1 MNRLSSISLASDWK
15 TLLKPLESNGRLC
28 ISELHGS
35 AKAFF
40 LYSLQRTLQRPLL
53 IISANPENAEI
64 LWRDLAFFSGPGAHA
79 EGTFQ
84 ATDPAI
90 QYPAWDVLP
99 AEFLSPSPEI
109 SIERLRALEQL
120 RAETARFVVAPL
132 EAALQRTFPR
142 EIYEKAVFTFDA
154 GQEISRGSVMEHL
167 LRLAYRPSDPVES
180 PGDFKSHGGILDLF
194 SPLYSYP
201 VRIEFFGDQVES
213 MRFFDPE
220 SQKSLQAVDQV
231 KAIPTREVPLLEKSV
246 ENALNLL
253 NRSSANQPDAAS
265 RIRSLKEGLDRL
277 EFFPGIESLSPFLYP
292 HLENLISYFART
304 PVLVLDEPQD
314 LQRVE
319 RELRANF
326 LDSSGNESPRD
337 SFLPAPESFYIS
349 LSELSTAE
357 NCPVV
362 ELSALNLAGDPSYI
376 PFPLVTEAARPYG
389 GRIREFL
396 HDLQGWYKKG
406 ERTILVAPT
415 AARRQRLAGFLQE
428 NELGSPAFESFEEL
442 VEEIPEEL
450 PVPHVLLGLC
460 LGELSTG
467 FGLPALGFR
476 LLTDDDIFHSSTTT
490 RKPRTGVT
498 RDGRDRL
505 HDFRDLNEGDF
516 VVHMNYGIGLY
527 LGLKTLET
535 QGLKGDFLDIE
546 YADHDKLYLPV
557 ELINLVQKYRGAG
570 STPPRLDKLGSS
582 SWESVKKRV
591 KKSLKEMAEE
601 LLKLYARRQ
610 IAVTTPFSKNTQ
622 WHQEFAAAFEFEET
636 EDQQAAIDDTQ
647 RDMEQSRPMDRL
659 ICGDVGYGKT
669 EVAIRAAFKAA
680 YDGNQVVVVVPT
692 TLLAQQHFQ
701 TFKARFAPYPIS
713 VDVLSRFRSPREQK
727 EILRRL
733 HEGTLDVLIGTH
745 RLLQKDVIF
754 KNLALVVIDE
764 EQRFGVRHKER
775 LKQLR
780 ESVHILTLTATP
792 IPRTLQMSLSGFR
805 DLSVIDT
812 PPADR
817 LAIRTLIRRFSE
829 RILREAVGNEFSR
842 GGQIFFVH
850 NRVESILSMEIYLR
864 RLFPQI
870 RIAVAHGQMHEK
882 VLERVMV
889 QFIERKIDL
898 LLCST
903 IIESG
908 LDIPAA
914 NTIIINRADR
924 MGLSQLYQLRGRVGR
939 DRLQAYAYLLV
950 PGEDLLSAKAKKR
963 LQAILEL
970 STLGS
975 GFRLAMRDLEIRG
988 AGNLLGAR
996 QSGHIAAVGFD
1007 LYCKLLEEA
1016 VAELKGEK
1024 VPEKV
1029 ETKVSLNADGYI
1041 PRSYLPD
1048 PKERLMIYK
1057 RLYSIQE
1064 PSRLEDMEKELRDR
1078 FGHLPPPV
1086 ERLVQTVQIRVLAA
1100 PLKILRVERS
1110 NQHLTLTF
1118 HQGTPLSAARLLEL
1132 ADKNPNLRFIGEDTL
1147 QVKLNSSRWE
1157 TVFPEVKN
1165 LLHRLEGCATVP

>member
-1 MNRLSSISLASDWK
+1 V
-15 TLLKPLESNGRLC
+15 
-28 ISELHGS
+28 
-35 AKAFF
+35 
-40 LYSLQRTLQRPLL
+40 
-53 IISANPENAEI
+53 
-64 LWRDLAFFSGPGAHA
+64 
-79 EGTFQ
+79 
-84 ATDPAI
+84 I

-99 AEFLSPSPEI
+99 AEFLSPSPEV
-109 SIERLRALEQL
+109 SLERLRALEQL
-120 RAETARFVVAPL
+120 CRGTARFAVAPL
-132 EAALQRTFPR
+132 EAALQKCFPP
-142 EIYEKAVFTFDA
+142 EIYEKAAFTLLV
-154 GQEISRGSVMEHL
+154 GQEISRAWVLERL
-167 LRLAYRPSDPVES
+167 LRLAYRPADSVEA
-180 PGDFKSHGGILDLF
+180 PGDFKSHGGIVDLF

-201 VRIEFFGDQVES
+201 IRIELFGDQVES

-220 SQKSLQAVDQV
+220 SQKSLQSA
-231 KAIPTREVPLLEKSV
+231 REVKVIPVREAPLLEEAVRRATALLSEFSKSHPA
-246 ENALNLL
+246 AL
-253 NRSSANQPDAAS
+253 SKISALQ
-265 RIRSLKEGLDRL
+265 EGLERL
-277 EFFPGIESLSPFLYP
+277 EFFPGIESLGPFLYP
-292 HLENLISYFART
+292 RLDNLLSYFAEP
-304 PVLVLDEPQD
+304 PVLVLDEPQE
-314 LQRVE
+314 LRKLE
-319 RELRANF
+319 RELQAD
-326 LDSSGNESPRD
+326 LLGPSAGQKTRD
-337 SFLPAPESFYIS
+337 PFLPGAEAFTVS
-349 LSELSTAE
+349 LAEFSTGE
-357 NCPVV
+357 DLPVV
-362 ELSALNLAGDPSYI
+362 ELSALNLSGDPAYI

-389 GRIREFL
+389 GRLGEFL
-396 HDLQGWYKKG
+396 ADLRGWRKKG
-406 ERTILVAPT
+406 EKIVLVAPT
-415 AARRQRLAGFLQE
+415 AARRQRLAGLLRE
-428 NELGSPAFESFEEL
+428 NDLDGSSFESFAEL
-442 VEEIPEEL
+442 AGESPEEL
-450 PVPHVLLGLC
+450 SMPYGHLSLC
-460 LGELSTG
+460 LGELSSG
-467 FGLPALGFR
+467 FSLPDLGLR
-476 LLTDDDIFHSSTTT
+476 LLTDDDIFHAGTAA
-490 RKPRTGVT
+490 RKLRSGPA
-498 RDGRDRL
+498 RDGRAGYPALRV
-505 HDFRDLNEGDF
+505 HDFRDLNVGDF
-516 VVHMNYGIGLY
+516 VVHSSYGIGLY
-527 LGLKTLET
+527 RGLKTLET
-535 QGLKGDFLDIE
+535 QAHPGYPLGVTRGDFLEIE
-546 YADHDKLYLPV
+546 YADQDKLYLPV
-557 ELINLVQKYRGAG
+557 DMINRVQKYRGAG

-582 SWESVKKRV
+582 SWEGVKKRV
-591 KKSLKEMAEE
+591 KKSLKEMAQE

-610 IAVTTPFSKNTQ
+610 LATTTPFSRDTP

-636 EDQQAAIDDTQ
+636 EDQQAAIEDVR

-680 YDGNQVVVVVPT
+680 YDGSQVAVVVPT

-701 TFKARFAPYPIS
+701 TFKARFAPFPIR

-727 EILRRL
+727 EIIRRL
-733 HEGTLDVLIGTH
+733 QEGTLDIVIGTH
-745 RLLQKDVIF
+745 RLLQKDVVF
-754 KNLALVVIDE
+754 KNLGLVVIDE

-792 IPRTLQMSLSGFR
+792 IPRTLQMSLVGFR

-817 LAIRTLIRRFSE
+817 LSIRTRIRRFSE
-829 RILREAVGNEFSR
+829 RVLREAVDNERSR

-850 NRVESILSMEIYLR
+850 NRVESIDSMERYLR
-864 RLFPQI
+864 RLFPEI
-870 RIAVAHGQMHEK
+870 RIAVAHGQMPERA
-882 VLERVMV
+882 LERVMV

-924 MGLSQLYQLRGRVGR
+924 MGLAQLYQLRGRVGR

-950 PGEDLLSAKAKKR
+950 PGEDFLSVKAKKR

-988 AGNLLGAR
+988 AGNLLGAQ

-1007 LYCKLLEEA
+1007 LYCKLLEET
-1016 VAELKGEK
+1016 VAELKGEQ

-1029 ETKVSLNADGYI
+1029 ETKVSVNADGYI

-1064 PSRLEDMEKELRDR
+1064 PARLEEMEQELRDR

-1118 HQGTPLSAARLLEL
+1118 HKSTPLSAARVLEL
-1132 ADKNPNLRFIGEDTL
+1132 AGKGPDLRFIGEDAL
-1147 QVKLNSSRWE
+1147 QVKLSSSRWE
-1157 TVFPEVKN
+1157 TVFPEVRN
-1165 LLHRLEGCATVP
+1165 LLQRLESCARVE